1 MTRLIFLTYPMKQTS
16 FSDAE
21 FASKKKLTRRERF
34 LDEIEAATPWPALV
48 AALLPYYPKGDGRGR
63 LPMGLERMLRMYVAL
78 QCSGLSD
85 EGIEDAIY
93 DSQSIRGFVGIDL
106 THESAPDA
114 TTLLKFRRLLEKRN
128 LTRRIFDEINVHLA
142 SKGLVMR
149 EGSIVDATLIAAPP
163 STKNRDKERDPEM
176 HQSKKGNDW
185 HFGMKA
191 HVGVDMA
198 TGLVHSVVGTAGNVA
213 DVVQTHALL
222 HGSEKA
228 VLGDAGY
235 QGVGKRPENADK
247 AIDWHVAMRPSVRKT
262 LKKNP
267 LGRPGKA
274 GEGQGQRACESRAL
288 FSCRE
293 VPVQALQDALPRPG
307 EEQRRTV
314 HAVGFRQSD
323 PRPQI
328 PWNCAR
334 PSCVLRLE
342 IGPQMPLKRP
352 IRGTSATVSIKIAA
366 RDTQPAFGPTFARE
380 SELFSASLEC
390 CSPKRRNAIRRR
402 GAFT

>member
-1 MTRLIFLTYPMKQTS
+1 MKQTS

-21 FASKKKLTRRERF
+21 FANKKKLTRRERF
-34 LDEIEAATPWPALV
+34 LAEIEAATPWAALV
-48 AALLPYYPKGDGRGR
+48 VALRPYYPRGDGRGR
-63 LPMGLERMLRMYVAL
+63 PPMGLERMLRMYIAQ
-78 QCSGLSD
+78 QCFGLSD

-114 TTLLKFRRLLEKRN
+114 TTLLKFRRLLEKHS

-149 EGSIVDATLIAAPP
+149 EGTIVDATLIAAPP
-163 STKNRDKERDPEM
+163 STKNRGKERDPEM

-213 DVVQTHALL
+213 DVVQAHALL
-222 HGSEKA
+222 HGGEKA

-235 QGVGKRPENADK
+235 QGLGKRMENADK

-267 LGRPGKA
+267 LGR
-274 GEGQGQRACESRAL
+274 
-288 FSCRE
+288 
-293 VPVQALQDALPRPG
+293 
-307 EEQRRTV
+307 
-314 HAVGFRQSD
+314 
-323 PRPQI
+323 
-328 PWNCAR
+328 
-334 PSCVLRLE
+334 
-342 IGPQMPLKRP
+342 
-352 IRGTSATVSIKIAA
+352 
-366 RDTQPAFGPTFARE
+366 ARE
-380 SELFSASLEC
+380 KLEKAKASVRAKVEHCFHVVKCLFKHRKMRYRGLAKNNAQLFTLFGFANLILARRFLGTTHTQVAS
-390 CSPKRRNAIRRR
+390 
-402 GAFT
+402 